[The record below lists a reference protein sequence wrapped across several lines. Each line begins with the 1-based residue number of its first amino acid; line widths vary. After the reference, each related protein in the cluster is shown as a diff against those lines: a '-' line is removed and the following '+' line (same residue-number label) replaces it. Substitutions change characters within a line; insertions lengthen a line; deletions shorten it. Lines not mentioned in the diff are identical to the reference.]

1 MSLQAPV
8 VASKTLGPSQEL
20 EFMGI
25 VLDSI
30 RMEARLP
37 DDKLNRAREILNS
50 FTQRRSVRLFELQSL
65 IGTPQFACKPVVPGR
80 TFLQRMINLTKG
92 VPSRFHH
99 IRLNKEF
106 FKDLKMWKTL
116 LADWNGR
123 SFFLN
128 TTVTPSPQMELYTDA
143 SGTIGY
149 GGYFNWKWFQ
159 VRWLPHMQ
167 LSRVT
172 GISIGERDFTMI
184 GAAFTLA
191 FFAFL
196 RCSEFTCRGTS
207 SYSPS
212 FDLSV
217 SSTSFEPN
225 LACPQRMSVFLQSS
239 KTDAFRRGHTLVI
252 ACSSLFLTC
261 ASPGSLFFH
270 FIHQENRLFPFS
282 GTRLVRPV
290 YPIVLLRGI
299 VFVSVLSLLLLLQ
312 AYQIG

>member
-1 MSLQAPV
+1 
-8 VASKTLGPSQEL
+8 
-20 EFMGI
+20 
-25 VLDSI
+25 
-30 RMEARLP
+30 
-37 DDKLNRAREILNS
+37 
-50 FTQRRSVRLFELQSL
+50 
-65 IGTPQFACKPVVPGR
+65 
-80 TFLQRMINLTKG
+80 MINLTKW

-106 FKDLKMWKTL
+106 FKDLKTWKAF

-143 SGTIGY
+143 LGTIGY
-149 GGYFNWKWFQ
+149 GGYFNGKWFQ
-159 VRWLPHMQ
+159 GRWLPHMQ

-172 GISIGERDFTMI
+172 GISIGERDFTMFW
-184 GAAFTLA
+184 AAFTLA

-196 RCSEFTCRGTS
+196 RSSEFTCRGTT

-217 SSTSFEPN
+217 SSASFEPN

-261 ASPGSLFFH
+261 ASPGSLFF
-270 FIHQENRLFPFS
+270 FISFRLPTNKKIGCFPSQARGLS
-282 GTRLVRPV
+282 GRFTLYTLFFIRINFIRISRLK
-290 YPIVLLRGI
+290 
-299 VFVSVLSLLLLLQ
+299 F
-312 AYQIG
+312 AKF

>member
-8 VASKTLGPSQEL
+8 VASKTLGPPQEL

-30 RMEARLP
+30 RMEARRP

-65 IGTPQFACKPVVPGR
+65 IGTLQFACKAVVPGR
-80 TFLQRMINLTKG
+80 TFLQRMINLTKR

-106 FKDLKMWKTL
+106 FKDLKMWKAF

-159 VRWLPHMQ
+159 GRWLPHMQ

-172 GISIGERDFTMI
+172 GISIEW
-184 GAAFTLA
+184 
-191 FFAFL
+191 
-196 RCSEFTCRGTS
+196 
-207 SYSPS
+207 
-212 FDLSV
+212 
-217 SSTSFEPN
+217 
-225 LACPQRMSVFLQSS
+225 
-239 KTDAFRRGHTLVI
+239 
-252 ACSSLFLTC
+252 
-261 ASPGSLFFH
+261 
-270 FIHQENRLFPFS
+270 QELFPIVVACAICYPHFS
-282 GTRLVRPV
+282 GKRIQFWCDNESVVAIINSGYSKAPRIMNLLRFL
-290 YPIVLLRGI
+290 VLLSMKHNFYVRARHVPGI
-299 VFVSVLSLLLLLQ
+299 VNEIADALSRFQDTRFRAVALQ
-312 AYQIG
+312 AESTPCTIPPSLMIL